1 MKKVGNEENTVNI
14 KKYTNQV
21 ENGNKENTNTVNVKK
36 YTNQVENAN
45 KEKKVLSLT

>member
-21 ENGNKENTNTVNVKK
+21 ENTNTVNVKK

-45 KEKKVLSLT
+45 KEKKVLRLT